1 MRAIGLLLVLT
12 AAGFAADAVSFRSLV
27 DLSKKPA
34 APEFKDALINALHEN
49 ALDNGTAWMGEGTDF
64 IWAVRTPGAHPSLE
78 VDGKPRP
85 SMKRIPGTDIWFA
98 TGSVSPAGKLHFF
111 EYKVDGKQFGGN
123 TQAATTDYTKA
134 VEFPVFGPDS
144 YPHAGVPQ
152 GKLSEK
158 LTFTSKLYDGMTND
172 YWIYVPAQYDPNTP
186 AALMVFQDGQ
196 GYVNRDSPRNR
207 TLDVLDNLIA
217 QKKIPVMIGVFISPG
232 QLSNPDS
239 PMYKELMQ
247 RAASRRGR
255 GGRGANAAAE
265 TAAAANAGPRPFPL
279 RSIEYDTVNDTYAR
293 YLRDELLPEVY
304 KKYNIRRDAYSRGIT
319 GSSSG
324 GICALNVAWQQ
335 PDQFSRVITWVG
347 SYTSIQWHSNQL
359 DGGEAYP
366 AKVRRE
372 AKRNIR
378 IWLQDGANDLEN
390 QFGSWPLQAIQ
401 MANSFKLK
409 DYDFHFSFGG
419 GTHNGLQGSVEFPAE
434 MTWLWRDYDPA
445 KTEQTYT
452 MDEAEKSKPFFRVV
466 SLNRPTD

>member
-1 MRAIGLLLVLT
+1 MRAIGLLLAVG
-12 AAGFAADAVSFRSLV
+12 AAAFAAEPVSFRSLI
-27 DLSKKPA
+27 DLSKKPN
-34 APEFKDALINALHEN
+34 APEFKDALTNALHDN

-64 IWAVRTPGAHPSLE
+64 IWAVRTPGEHPSLE
-78 VDGKPRP
+78 VDGKTRP
-85 SMKRIPGTDIWFA
+85 GMKRIAGTDIWFE
-98 TGSVSPAGKLHFF
+98 TGSVTPASKLHFF
-111 EYKVDGKQFGGN
+111 EYMVNGKQFGGN

-144 YPHAGVPQ
+144 YPQSGVPQ

-158 LTFTSKLYDGMTND
+158 LTFTSKIYDGMTND

-186 AALMVFQDGQ
+186 AALMVWQDGQ
-196 GYVNRDSPRNR
+196 GYIQRDNARNR

-232 QLSNPDS
+232 TLSNPDS
-239 PMYKELMQ
+239 PLYKEMMQ
-247 RAASRRGR
+247 RAAGRGR
-255 GGRGANAAAE
+255 GGRGGRGRGAAGGE
-265 TAAAANAGPRPFPL
+265 TGSGPRALPL

-293 YLRDELLPEVY
+293 YLKDELLPEVY
-304 KKYNIRRDAYSRGIT
+304 KKYNIRRDAYSRAIT
-319 GSSSG
+319 GLSSG
-324 GICALNVAWQQ
+324 GICALNVAWQE
-335 PDQFSRVITWVG
+335 PDQFSRVITWIG
-347 SYTSIQWHSNQL
+347 SFTSIQWHSNQL

-372 AKRNIR
+372 AKRDIR
-378 IWLQDGANDLEN
+378 IWLQDGSNDLEN

-409 DYDFHFSFGG
+409 EYDFHFSFGH
-419 GTHNGLQGSVEFPAE
+419 GTHNPSQGSAEFPAE

-466 SLNRPTD
+466 ELNRPAE

>member
-1 MRAIGLLLVLT
+1 MQTLHQPLHLFLTGGDSSQPGATLDDPSTLSMQLTEYDAEYIHWCRPQRRHHPFNMMKPAPSLCAQLAFFSLLPLPASPPAPFPV
-12 AAGFAADAVSFRSLV
+12 RSLM

-34 APEFKDALINALHEN
+34 APELKDALISALHES

-85 SMKRIPGTDIWFA
+85 PMKRIPGTDIWFA

-123 TQAATTDYTKA
+123 TQVATTDYTKA

-144 YPHAGVPQ
+144 YPRSGVPQ

-158 LTFTSKLYDGMTND
+158 LTFTSKLYDGMTDD

-196 GYVNRDSPRNR
+196 GYVDRDSARNR

-247 RAASRRGR
+247 RAASRGGR
-255 GGRGANAAAE
+255 GGRGAG
-265 TAAAANAGPRPFPL
+265 TGANAGGTNSGPQ
-279 RSIEYDTVNDTYAR
+279 RSR
-293 YLRDELLPEVY
+293 
-304 KKYNIRRDAYSRGIT
+304 
-319 GSSSG
+319 
-324 GICALNVAWQQ
+324 CAA
-335 PDQFSRVITWVG
+335 
-347 SYTSIQWHSNQL
+347 SNTT
-359 DGGEAYP
+359 P
-366 AKVRRE
+366 
-372 AKRNIR
+372 
-378 IWLQDGANDLEN
+378 
-390 QFGSWPLQAIQ
+390 
-401 MANSFKLK
+401 
-409 DYDFHFSFGG
+409 
-419 GTHNGLQGSVEFPAE
+419 
-434 MTWLWRDYDPA
+434 
-445 KTEQTYT
+445 
-452 MDEAEKSKPFFRVV
+452 
-466 SLNRPTD
+466 